1 MPSKQ
6 FTATILLILAAFIW
20 GTAFVAQSTGMEFI
34 GPLTFTNIR
43 FLIGAILIA
52 PFALREKNLFLN
64 IENQKKKKLYFIL
77 FFTGCSL
84 LLGSYLQQYALLYTK
99 IGNAAFLTI
108 LYVPFVPII
117 SRFFLKKKIHWSI
130 WISVSVCLIGSYY
143 LTSENTF
150 EAQSADILVVICAV
164 FFAIHCILIDEFFEI
179 VDAPFTLAS
188 IQFFICFL
196 ISFPLIFIFEEP
208 SLSGIYKELFEL
220 LYVGIMSTGVAYTL
234 QIVGQ
239 RYVKPSTAAITFS
252 LEGVFGALSAWII
265 LSQFL
270 SFAQIFGCFL
280 IIIGVL
286 IAQLIPIFNKEAAN
300 QRYYDN

>member
-117 SRFFLKKKIHWSI
+117 SRFFLKKKIKDK
-130 WISVSVCLIGSYY
+130 L
-143 LTSENTF
+143 
-150 EAQSADILVVICAV
+150 
-164 FFAIHCILIDEFFEI
+164 
-179 VDAPFTLAS
+179 
-188 IQFFICFL
+188 
-196 ISFPLIFIFEEP
+196 
-208 SLSGIYKELFEL
+208 
-220 LYVGIMSTGVAYTL
+220 
-234 QIVGQ
+234 
-239 RYVKPSTAAITFS
+239 
-252 LEGVFGALSAWII
+252 
-265 LSQFL
+265 
-270 SFAQIFGCFL
+270 
-280 IIIGVL
+280 
-286 IAQLIPIFNKEAAN
+286 
-300 QRYYDN
+300 